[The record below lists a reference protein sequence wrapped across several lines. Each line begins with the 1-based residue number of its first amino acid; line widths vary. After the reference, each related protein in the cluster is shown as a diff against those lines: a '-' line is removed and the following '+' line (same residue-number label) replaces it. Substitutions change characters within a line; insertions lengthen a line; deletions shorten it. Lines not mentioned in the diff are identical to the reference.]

1 MHVTRLN
8 LAPPYEYAAIPQQID
23 HALPSIKGRLAFDRQ
38 RRQPPP
44 WPAFHRCKRSEWPI
58 PRRADRVTPP
68 PSRRRNRCR
77 NACAAADVWNRLD
90 VGLSS
95 FRPYP

>member
-58 PRRADRVTPP
+58 PRGADRVTPRHPIAEIGAGTKTDAMPVRP
-68 PSRRRNRCR
+68 PTSGT
-77 NACAAADVWNRLD
+77 ASTSA
-90 VGLSS
+90 
-95 FRPYP
+95 